1 MKLSQIILPLTTGS
15 VLFLAG
21 CNETPRRQLAQ
32 RCVDNQGRV
41 VDDQACEDEA
51 RRPGYGHAGFPYAH
65 HWYWGGPSSY
75 VPNGAVVRGGSYYAP
90 PAETVEVF
98 SPGVSGPRPTSV
110 ATSPSTA
117 AARGLFGSSARAF
130 GEAGVGE

>member
-1 MKLSQIILPLTTGS
+1 VKRIAIAGTVVLGGL
-15 VLFLAG
+15 LFLCG
-21 CNETPRRQLAQ
+21 CDGRPRRQLAQ

-41 VDDQACEDEA
+41 VDDKACEEES
-51 RRPGYGHAGFPYAH
+51 RRPGYGSHGYPYFY
-65 HWYWGGPSSY
+65 HWYWGGPTGY

-90 PAETVEVF
+90 RAANVDVF
-98 SPGVSGPRPTSV
+98 SPTVSGPKPTGV

-117 AARGLFGSSARAF
+117 ATRGLFGSSAHAF